1 MKFFHLADLHL
12 GKRVHDFSM
21 LEDQEDILR
30 QILDLCEKEGPDAVL
45 LAGDIYDKS
54 TPSAQA
60 VDLLDRF
67 LVDLTQRVAHVFM
80 IPGNHDS
87 PERLAFGSRLMARE
101 GLHIAPPYQG
111 PRAPYVLEDAHGPLY
126 IHLLP
131 YLRPGMVQAHF
142 PDENIT
148 SYTEAVGAAIVHLS
162 IDSKERNL
170 LVAHQFVTGAERSD
184 SERVIVGGSDNV
196 SASVFEVFD
205 YVALGH
211 IHGPQN
217 ILSPRLRYAGSPL
230 KYSFSEKNQVKS
242 VTVVNLEE
250 KGKVQVWTLPLIPK
264 HDLREIRGKLDD
276 LLAAAPSSGPEKE
289 DYIRAILTD
298 EETPPMALAKLRKA
312 YPRIMRLDLDNR
324 RTHHES
330 FVDLKA
336 REDLSDVDLFSGF
349 YESQNG
355 KPLSPDQK
363 AYVEKVFKRIGE
375 EDQ

>member
-1 MKFFHLADLHL
+1 
-12 GKRVHDFSM
+12 
-21 LEDQEDILR
+21 
-30 QILDLCEKEGPDAVL
+30 
-45 LAGDIYDKS
+45 
-54 TPSAQA
+54 
-60 VDLLDRF
+60 
-67 LVDLTQRVAHVFM
+67 
-80 IPGNHDS
+80 
-87 PERLAFGSRLMARE
+87 MARE

-111 PRAPYVLEDAHGPLY
+111 PQAPYVLEDAHGPLY

-142 PDENIT
+142 PDEDIT
-148 SYTEAVGAAIVHLS
+148 SYTQAVGAAIAHLS
-162 IDSKERNL
+162 IDPGKRNL

-196 SASVFEVFD
+196 SASVFEAFD

-217 ILSPRLRYAGSPL
+217 IFSPRLRYAGSPL

-242 VTVVNLEE
+242 VTAVNLEE
-250 KGKVQVWTLPLIPK
+250 KGKVQVWTLPLIPR

-324 RTHHES
+324 RTLHQS
-330 FVDLKA
+330 FVDDKV
-336 REDLSDVDLFSGF
+336 REDLSDLDLFSGF

>member
-12 GKRVHDFSM
+12 GKRVHDFSL
-21 LEDQEDILR
+21 LEDQEDIL
-30 QILDLCEKEGPDAVL
+30 QKILRLCDQEAPDGVL
-45 LAGDIYDKS
+45 FAGDIYDKS

-60 VDLLDRF
+60 VDLFDRF
-67 LVDLTQRVAHVFM
+67 LVALTEKVDHIFL

-87 PERLAFGSRLMARE
+87 PERLAFGGRLMANE
-101 GLHIAPPYQG
+101 GVHIAPPYQG
-111 PRAPYVLEDAHGPLY
+111 PRLPFILKDDHGPLY
-126 IHLLP
+126 VHLLP
-131 YLRPGMVQAHF
+131 YLRPGMVQAQF
-142 PDENIT
+142 PEEEIT
-148 SYTEAVGAAIVHLS
+148 SYTEAVGTAIAHLS
-162 IDSKERNL
+162 IDTEERNL

-184 SERVIVGGSDNV
+184 SERIIVGGSDNV
-196 SASVFEVFD
+196 SPAVFSDFD

-230 KYSFSEKNQVKS
+230 KYSFSEKNQMKS
-242 VTVVNLEE
+242 LTVVNMEE
-250 KGKVQVWTLPLIPK
+250 KGCVQVWTLPLVLK
-264 HDLREIRGKLDD
+264 HDLREVRGKLDD

-324 RTHHES
+324 RTRHQS
-330 FVDLKA
+330 FVDDKA
-336 REDLSDVDLFSGF
+336 REDLSDLDLFSGF

-355 KPLSPDQK
+355 KTLSPDQK
-363 AYVEKVFKRIGE
+363 AYVEKVFKCIGE